1 MAELS
6 NIAAELAKG
15 KNVESNLSRYAAGLN
30 SLYGR
35 IGYVEL
41 ALNLYTFS
49 EVYGE
54 DGGYNRLV
62 ESYADRLVQ
71 ILRKGIMQEAP
82 SRENVDCALTE
93 IDALREELIARM
105 DVLTAY
111 ADRFSI
117 YEYVLNRIEYNYK
130 ECDVNPDY
138 YDDKFEKDIINYISS
153 DKDNTVVNM
162 KIGQVV
168 GQLPM
173 RLSKNK
179 FFELLHEAFTI
190 YKGAD
195 VNSVEDF
202 IYMLRSVSM
211 LYTPEQFGTAFEELA
226 DSIRELESFSYTDM
240 TEEEYDKAVQA
251 LAEASEYVVSVTDIY
266 VLLMDAV
273 NNAYTVLLSVN
284 DALVDSADKEHC
296 LKIITEAVDAVED
309 RMLPAEENFDSF
321 SAIEGVQ
328 EKLSMQLSGE
338 SYALDD
344 VHNSYMDKVQKLGMK
359 DTYERLFKMELLCSG
374 SSFMK
379 LETEKAEAVSADEA
393 YINRK
398 CDELTEELT
407 QFFKEHDRVFN
418 RGVMAGILS
427 SLPVFFNNLEE
438 IRKYVHVALGQC
450 SDEAERKACMKLML
464 DIMNE

>member
-35 IGYVEL
+35 IGYIEL

-54 DGGYNRLV
+54 DGGHNSLV
-62 ESYADRLVQ
+62 EDYADRLVH
-71 ILRKGIMQEAP
+71 IIRKGIVAETP
-82 SRENVDCALTE
+82 SRETVN
-93 IDALREELIARM
+93 DAVSELDELREELIERM

-130 ECDVNPDY
+130 ECDVNLDY
-138 YDDKFEKDIINYISS
+138 YDDKFEKDIINYITS

-195 VNSVEDF
+195 VNAVEDF

-211 LYTPEQFGTAFEELA
+211 LHTPEQFDTSFEELA
-226 DSIRELESFSYTDM
+226 ESLRELEGFSYMDM
-240 TEEEYDKAVQA
+240 SEEDYDRAAQV
-251 LAEASEYVVSVTDIY
+251 LEETSEYVVSVTDIY
-266 VLLMDAV
+266 VLLMDTV
-273 NNAYTVLLSVN
+273 NDAYKVLLSVN
-284 DALVDSADKEHC
+284 DALVDSTERVHC
-296 LKIITEAVDAVED
+296 LRIIAEALDSVEK
-309 RMLPAEENFDSF
+309 RKLPEEESIDSL
-321 SAIEGVQ
+321 SAIEGVM
-328 EKLSMQLSGE
+328 EKLSMQLSGD

-344 VHNSYMDKVQKLGMK
+344 VRSSYMDKVDKLGMK
-359 DTYERLFKMELLCSG
+359 DTYDSLFKQELLNSG

-379 LETEKAEAVSADEA
+379 LDTGKTESVSADEA
-393 YINRK
+393 YINRR
-398 CDELTEELT
+398 CDELTRELT
-407 QFFKEHDRVFN
+407 ELFKEHERVFN
-418 RGVMAGILS
+418 RAVMAGVLS

-450 SDEAERKACMKLML
+450 SDEAERKSCMKLML